1 MTICLPRD
9 RDALPAYLLVHSGW
23 FNAIDLA
30 TSLVVLGLGF
40 VEDTKSDAVQVPI
53 IVHSS
58 VELCALVLLTI
69 MLFLRTRWDY
79 PLSWMNT
86 QLHIFAGG

>member
-1 MTICLPRD
+1 MTNCLPRD

-69 MLFLRTRWDY
+69 MLFLRTRWDC

-86 QLHIFAGG
+86 QLHIYAGG

>member
-1 MTICLPRD
+1 MCEFLLTIHLPRD

-58 VELCALVLLTI
+58 VELCALFLLTI
-69 MLFLRTRWDY
+69 MLFLRTR
-79 PLSWMNT
+79 
-86 QLHIFAGG
+86 

>member
-1 MTICLPRD
+1 M
-9 RDALPAYLLVHSGW
+9 PAYLLVHSGW
-23 FNAIDLA
+23 FNSIDLA

-58 VELCALVLLTI
+58 VELCALLLLII
-69 MLFLRTRWDY
+69 MLFLRTR
-79 PLSWMNT
+79 
-86 QLHIFAGG
+86 

>member
-1 MTICLPRD
+1 MTRSFTTPGTCFQMYKLILTIFRTRD

-58 VELCALVLLTI
+58 VELCALCLLAI
-69 MLFLRTRWDY
+69 MLFLKTR
-79 PLSWMNT
+79 
-86 QLHIFAGG
+86 